1 MIECQMSYCD
11 KTGGVEPTLRELGH
25 FISTESLTE
34 SAPVYGKHSS
44 MVYKSNSDSPKKSV
58 FRRKTT
64 SSARITTLTTEVN
77 RQTQAL
83 KKLSSEKEVCKVCQG
98 SHMIFKCSVF
108 LTKSV
113 GWRRRF
119 ARLNTLCYRCFS
131 SSHLQ
136 RECSEK
142 NGCTEKDCAHPSSH
156 HLLLHLPELTPNQTN
171 NDEKSVHQLS
181 PRNSR
186 DCT

>member
-119 ARLNTLCYRCFS
+119 ARLNTLCYDAFPLLIYKESVLKRTDVQRRTVLT
-131 SSHLQ
+131 LQ
-136 RECSEK
+136 VIICCYIYL
-142 NGCTEKDCAHPSSH
+142 N
-156 HLLLHLPELTPNQTN
+156 
-171 NDEKSVHQLS
+171 
-181 PRNSR
+181 
-186 DCT
+186 